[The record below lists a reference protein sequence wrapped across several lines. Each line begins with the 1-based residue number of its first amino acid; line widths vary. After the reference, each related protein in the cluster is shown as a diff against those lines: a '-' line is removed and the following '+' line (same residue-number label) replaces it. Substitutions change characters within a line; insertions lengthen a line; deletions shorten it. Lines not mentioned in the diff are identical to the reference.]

1 MKLFIDTADVGQ
13 IREAYSWGI
22 VDGVTTNPTHVAKT
36 GRKPI
41 EVYKEI
47 CSIVDGPISLETIGL
62 TAEEILKEGRE
73 LAKVH
78 KNAVVKIVNTREGLK
93 AVKQFTAEGI
103 KTNVTVTFSPLQA
116 FLAAKVGA
124 GYISPFVG
132 RLDNIGHIGMDV
144 VRQIRTIYDN
154 YDYKTEI
161 LAAAIRHPLH
171 VLEAAMAGADVCTMS
186 FDVLKMLYDHPL
198 TDIGIEMFLNDWKK
212 VPKQ

>member
-1 MKLFIDTADVGQ
+1 MKLFIDTADVAQ
-13 IREAYSWGI
+13 IKEAYSWGI
-22 VDGVTTNPTHVAKT
+22 VDGVTTNPTHVSKT
-36 GRKPI
+36 GRKPV

-62 TAEEILKEGRE
+62 TAEEIIKEGHE
-73 LAKVH
+73 LAKIH
-78 KNAVVKIVNTREGLK
+78 KNAVIKVVNTREGLK
-93 AVKQFTAEGI
+93 AVKQFTKEGI

-132 RLDNIGHIGMDV
+132 RLDNIGHVGMDV

-186 FDVLKMLYDHPL
+186 FDVMKMLYDHPL